1 MYTTND
7 IESLNCTLRK
17 SPITA
22 MLFLMATK
30 YLVINNI
37 SKKWTLTV
45 QNWGVMKN
53 QGSILM
59 EIDRNYDQ
67 KTNYKLLKAALL
79 SGCRSSMPMK
89 TD

>member
-7 IESLNCTLRK
+7 IESINCTLRK

-45 QNWGVMKN
+45 QNWGVIKN
-53 QGSILM
+53 QGAILM
-59 EIDRNYDQ
+59 EIDRTMIRKQIINY
-67 KTNYKLLKAALL
+67 
-79 SGCRSSMPMK
+79 
-89 TD
+89 